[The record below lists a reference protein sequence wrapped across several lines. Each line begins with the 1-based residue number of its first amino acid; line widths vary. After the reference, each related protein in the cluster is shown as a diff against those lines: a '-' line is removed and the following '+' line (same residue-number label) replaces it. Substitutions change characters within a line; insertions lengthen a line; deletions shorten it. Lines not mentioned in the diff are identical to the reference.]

1 MSGMSDK
8 AYIRSFNTLQN
19 GLGAKTTLDVRELG
33 IQFGCAR
40 LIPFVQ
46 RGLALYKEHFLAALP
61 PSRRSS
67 TDFGWPMF
75 TAAAFY
81 LCAKRHK
88 LKVDK
93 VKLIDL
99 CGTSSP
105 EFTTVSTS
113 IVDLCFD
120 VFGIAKE
127 KKDPTTIKGNRE
139 LLDALP
145 NKRKHGDDSH
155 NSDDSSGDD
164 QDELDKIL
172 SFWRCNNQHCKY
184 ERNNRAS

>member
-1 MSGMSDK
+1 MESVTIVHF
-8 AYIRSFNTLQN
+8 ACLLLVYTLF
-19 GLGAKTTLDVRELG
+19 VS
-33 IQFGCAR
+33 
-40 LIPFVQ
+40 LIV
-46 RGLALYKEHFLAALP
+46 LNLSCLFLQ
-61 PSRRSS
+61 
-67 TDFGWPMF
+67 
-75 TAAAFY
+75 
-81 LCAKRHK
+81 

-145 NKRKHGDDSH
+145 NKIKHGDDSH